1 MNGSNI
7 ANVLPCGMGN
17 AGFWRYENNFHS
29 VMGSS
34 FLGGRAPS
42 ICSQQA
48 ERMGTQTKSFMADG
62 AKCHH
67 FTQCWTRTEGAL
79 GCQDHHHPKSEQ
91 RSFLH
96 HVMQLS
102 VQLWWRCSMQLSRTN
117 VMPRLMAGGSE
128 SSWFSSISL
137 RMVRR
142 IHRFVEL
149 SLPKPE
155 ALLHVSPVVVD
166 NEILSALKRRGFV
179 IKKRGF
185 GCGEGNTDCLYCW
198 SIIRF
203 L

>member
-1 MNGSNI
+1 MNGSNT
-7 ANVLPCGMGN
+7 ANVLPCVMGN

-42 ICSQQA
+42 ICSHQA
-48 ERMGTQTKSFMADG
+48 ECMGTQTKSFVADG

-67 FTQCWTRTEGAL
+67 VTQCWARMEGVL
-79 GCQDHHHPKSEQ
+79 GCQDHHHPKSKLVQ

-102 VQLWWRCSMQLSRTN
+102 VQLWQRCSTQLSRTN
-117 VMPRLMAGGSE
+117 VMPTLMAGDSE

-142 IHRFVEL
+142 RFHRPVEL

-155 ALLHVSPVVVD
+155 SSCGWQWNIVCTKQ
-166 NEILSALKRRGFV
+166 KRFCNQEER
-179 IKKRGF
+179 
-185 GCGEGNTDCLYCW
+185 TWL
-198 SIIRF
+198 
-203 L
+203 